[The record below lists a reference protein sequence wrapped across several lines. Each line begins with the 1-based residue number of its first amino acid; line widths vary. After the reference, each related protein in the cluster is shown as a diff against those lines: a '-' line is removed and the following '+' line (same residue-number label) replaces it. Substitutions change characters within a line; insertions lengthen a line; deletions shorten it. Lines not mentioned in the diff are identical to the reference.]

1 MSTTPDDCTT
11 PADGTAP
18 AEGAASAEG
27 MTPADWAARYQAD
40 DTPWDLGGPHPELAR
55 LLEAGDL
62 APSAGRDRALVPG
75 CGNGHDARA
84 LAAAGWRVTAL
95 DCVRGVDA
103 ALASDLA
110 ASGGELRITD
120 ALAFDGE
127 GAFDLVW
134 DHTFF
139 CAIDPTARERWG
151 GMVRRSLAQD
161 GTVVALVF
169 PGDKP
174 VEEGGPPHAFDVVAM
189 GEALGATFEL
199 LHSAPVERGVE
210 RRTWSESVARYQR
223 AAADEPDAPQAG
235 RS

>member
-1 MSTTPDDCTT
+1 MSTTPNDCTT
-11 PADGTAP
+11 PADGTTPVEGTAP
-18 AEGAASAEG
+18 SDG
-27 MTPADWAARYQAD
+27 MTPADWAARYEAD

-62 APSAGRDRALVPG
+62 ASSAGRDRALVPG

-95 DCVRGVDA
+95 DCVEAVDA

-139 CAIDPTARERWG
+139 CAIDPAARERWG
-151 GMVRRSLAQD
+151 GMVGRALAQD

-174 VEEGGPPHAFDVVAM
+174 VEEGGPPHAFDGVVM

-210 RRTWSESVARYQR
+210 RRTWSESVARYRR
-223 AAADEPDAPQAG
+223 AAADASAAPQAG